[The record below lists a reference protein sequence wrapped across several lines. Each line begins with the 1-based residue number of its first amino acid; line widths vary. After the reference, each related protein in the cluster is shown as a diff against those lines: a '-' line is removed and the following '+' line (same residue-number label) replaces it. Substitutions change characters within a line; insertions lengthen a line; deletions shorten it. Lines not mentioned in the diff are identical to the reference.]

1 MGLKFLEHM
10 LILTHDP
17 DGTRDW
23 FCDNL
28 GFRNGYHPEFGF
40 PVYWLYIGEQDV
52 VHIGKARHSV
62 HQDDY
67 LKTPSDQAGIDY
79 SAAGAPGSGRLDHVC
94 FNCEGIEE
102 FMERLTKNGVEFSE
116 RKAHNS
122 NLYQLFMR
130 EPINGIK
137 IELNF
142 AWHEAV
148 RIGRVPGMTD
158 EGSNDKSVAQVNA
171 DERSQSHASQFT
183 EKTS

>member
-1 MGLKFLEHM
+1 MGLRFLEHV

-17 DGTRDW
+17 DATRDW

-28 GFRNGYHPEFGF
+28 GLRSGDHPDFGF
-40 PVYWLYIGEQDV
+40 PVHWLYLGDRDV
-52 VHIGKARHSV
+52 LHIGKARHSA
-62 HQDDY
+62 HQDSY
-67 LKTPSDQAGIDY
+67 LRTPSDQAGIDY
-79 SAAGAPGSGRLDHVC
+79 GAAGAPGSGRIDHLC

-102 FMERLTKNGVEFSE
+102 VIARLQHNGVEFSE

-130 EPINGIK
+130 EPVNGIK

-148 RIGRVPGMTD
+148 RIGRVPAWTD
-158 EGSNDKSVAQVNA
+158 AGVNA
-171 DERSQSHASQFT
+171 QPAAEIRAEAGVAVPSSTF
-183 EKTS
+183 K